1 MRAKILSAS
10 AGSGK
15 TYRLAYKFVHDTIKH
30 FHAKPYL
37 YRAILAV
44 TFTNKA
50 TEEMKSRIL
59 KEIND
64 LVVNAA
70 ESSYMAD
77 LQRDLGLT
85 QEEISTRAKA
95 IRTKILHD
103 YSRFTILTIDKFFQ
117 RILRAFIKEL
127 GIDLNYNIELDTT
140 TILAQSTDSLIEEI
154 TEDED
159 LQRWIVEF
167 AEENIDDNSAWD
179 IRREMND
186 LGKALFN
193 ESSKQAIGH
202 SVSREQ
208 LGKIIRQADE
218 KAAKARAELKAL
230 GIKAVEIMDSAGVMP
245 SDFKGKSRSFAY
257 VFTKVAAGNEPS
269 ITKTLISVSQ
279 SPDGWSDNTSA
290 QDIAPELCRI
300 LNNILDLCE
309 RHKKLWNTLGM
320 VKQSYRSYA
329 LLQDIYRK
337 VREQCDQEGVML
349 LPETKYILSRFV
361 ENNDAPFI
369 YEKTGNRFERF
380 MIDEFQDTSL
390 KEWGNF
396 VPLLKNAM
404 SQSEDT
410 SVLIVGDVKQS
421 IYRWRGGDWR
431 ILQQGV
437 SEALGNE
444 DTHTEIMAD
453 NYRSLPQ
460 IVEFNN
466 MVVEEVV
473 QADNAMLNAKLEAAA
488 AEESIS
494 MKAYTELHDTLKK
507 AYYSHAQ
514 TPRRKGTKAGYVRVE
529 PFDEEPPIIEC
540 IESAIARGYSYSDI
554 MVLYRRE
561 SDGAKAAK
569 ILLDYK
575 RRNNSFNIMT
585 QDSLVVGSAAIS
597 NFIIAVM
604 RLSQNNRDTISL
616 AIMNDYLGREYD
628 CTLTEEEMSI
638 LSQISQLTPEQA
650 FEQIVIRY
658 ELDKHTEEIAYLQA
672 IHEQVV
678 AFCTSKVADIQL
690 FLKMWDEKGASKNLS
705 VERNNSTIELTTIH
719 KAKGLE
725 KKVVIIPYC
734 SWQLDPLV
742 NNTVWATPEQRG
754 ELSEIGQF
762 PVSYNSRMEQSIYA
776 DEYFREKVYSHVDA
790 VNMLYV
796 ALTRA
801 KEELYAFIPRN
812 KKGDITGSG
821 LLLWNA
827 IEAKAATNEDGTR
840 TWVEFGR
847 KEAPEPEKN
856 DREIGVENVLI
867 RDYPTCNV
875 EMKPHVSSQRYF
887 EEANVSALAPR
898 NMGIIMHEILNQAD
912 SIDDVIAGIETARK
926 QGRFNDEQASEME
939 QIIRREF
946 ARKEISEWFG
956 KWDDVRREN
965 DIISSHT
972 TGTRRPDR
980 VMIRGKRAVVVDYK
994 FGEEKLSSHRK
1005 QVKGYMSLLREMD
1018 YNEIE
1023 GYIWY
1028 LTLGEIVR
1036 IEN

>member
-1 MRAKILSAS
+1 
-10 AGSGK
+10 
-15 TYRLAYKFVHDTIKH
+15 
-30 FHAKPYL
+30 
-37 YRAILAV
+37 
-44 TFTNKA
+44 
-50 TEEMKSRIL
+50 
-59 KEIND
+59 
-64 LVVNAA
+64 
-70 ESSYMAD
+70 
-77 LQRDLGLT
+77 
-85 QEEISTRAKA
+85 
-95 IRTKILHD
+95 
-103 YSRFTILTIDKFFQ
+103 
-117 RILRAFIKEL
+117 
-127 GIDLNYNIELDTT
+127 
-140 TILAQSTDSLIEEI
+140 
-154 TEDED
+154 
-159 LQRWIVEF
+159 
-167 AEENIDDNSAWD
+167 
-179 IRREMND
+179 
-186 LGKALFN
+186 
-193 ESSKQAIGH
+193 
-202 SVSREQ
+202 
-208 LGKIIRQADE
+208 
-218 KAAKARAELKAL
+218 
-230 GIKAVEIMDSAGVMP
+230 
-245 SDFKGKSRSFAY
+245 
-257 VFTKVAAGNEPS
+257 
-269 ITKTLISVSQ
+269 
-279 SPDGWSDNTSA
+279 
-290 QDIAPELCRI
+290 
-300 LNNILDLCE
+300 
-309 RHKKLWNTLGM
+309 
-320 VKQSYRSYA
+320 
-329 LLQDIYRK
+329 
-337 VREQCDQEGVML
+337 
-349 LPETKYILSRFV
+349 
-361 ENNDAPFI
+361 
-369 YEKTGNRFERF
+369 
-380 MIDEFQDTSL
+380 
-390 KEWGNF
+390 
-396 VPLLKNAM
+396 
-404 SQSEDT
+404 
-410 SVLIVGDVKQS
+410 
-421 IYRWRGGDWR
+421 
-431 ILQQGV
+431 
-437 SEALGNE
+437 
-444 DTHTEIMAD
+444 
-453 NYRSLPQ
+453 
-460 IVEFNN
+460 
-466 MVVEEVV
+466 
-473 QADNAMLNAKLEAAA
+473 
-488 AEESIS
+488 
-494 MKAYTELHDTLKK
+494 
-507 AYYSHAQ
+507 
-514 TPRRKGTKAGYVRVE
+514 
-529 PFDEEPPIIEC
+529 
-540 IESAIARGYSYSDI
+540 
-554 MVLYRRE
+554 
-561 SDGAKAAK
+561 
-569 ILLDYK
+569 
-575 RRNNSFNIMT
+575 MT

-628 CTLTEEEMSI
+628 CSLTEEEMSI

-672 IHEQVV
+672 VHEQVV

-827 IEAKAATNEDGTR
+827 IEAKAATNEDGTHC
-840 TWVEFGR
+840 WVEFGC

-856 DREIGVENVLI
+856 DRDIGVENVLI

-1005 QVKGYMSLLREMD
+1005 QVKGYMSLLREMG